1 MLIDALQVTALLVI
15 EVNLEHVIIKMEE
28 KFGRYL
34 LILMFQTCLTFIILW
49 NTQVDVVKNVH
60 TFLFRKGIVHPK
72 VFFFLSLRS
81 FKK

>member
-1 MLIDALQVTALLVI
+1 MLIDALQVTALLVML

-60 TFLFRKGIVHPK
+60 TFLFRTMKI
-72 VFFFLSLRS
+72 
-81 FKK
+81 